1 MFTANKQINS
11 IKCFLKKIRKLM
23 YSRIIVKA
31 TTITKQVHSSTI
43 KDPTNRKLTN
53 SHIENVQQ

>member
-1 MFTANKQINS
+1 MHS
-11 IKCFLKKIRKLM
+11 H
-23 YSRIIVKA
+23 IILKA

-53 SHIENVQQ
+53 NHIENVQQ